1 MKEPIFQNAF
11 FDIISFVIRFTM
23 VILPHQRYLQPCVV
37 VASPRPSIQLEE
49 TFSLGSSSQ
58 EIDGDAEIMTSLT
71 LAV

>member
-1 MKEPIFQNAF
+1 
-11 FDIISFVIRFTM
+11 M